1 MKALN
6 CIELADQEKWSE
18 TLQYIEVNDPIPGDN
33 EILISLKAAS
43 VNFPDV
49 LMVQGLYQFQPP
61 MPFIPGAEAAG
72 VVEKV
77 GSGVTEFDEGDHVF
91 VMTGNGCFAEKLVAD
106 QSRVQKIPKEMDL
119 QVAAGLA
126 MTYGT
131 SLYALKQ
138 RADLQAGETLLVL
151 GAAGGV
157 GLAAVELGKSMG
169 AKVIA
174 AASTQE
180 KVDICL
186 EHGADEGF
194 VYKSG
199 NMNREEQKEFSNKI
213 KELTGGMGANV
224 VYDPVGGS
232 FSEPAIRATAW
243 EGRYLVIG
251 FAAGEIP
258 KPPLNLALLKS
269 CQIVGVFWGA
279 WTAMFP
285 KENQKNF
292 EELFELLEAG
302 KINPRIKD
310 KFKLEDSAKAIAH
323 LAERKA
329 TGKVIVE
336 IA

>member
-6 CIELADQEKWSE
+6 CIELAGQEKWSE
-18 TLQYIEVNDPIPGDN
+18 TLQYIEVDDPIPGDN

-119 QVAAGLA
+119 Q
-126 MTYGT
+126 
-131 SLYALKQ
+131 
-138 RADLQAGETLLVL
+138 AGETLLVL

-199 NMNREEQKEFSNKI
+199 NMNRDEQKEFSNKI